1 MTESS
6 MPPLGP
12 RFDQALALASHL
24 HRDQLR
30 KGTSIPYLSHLLS
43 VAALVIE
50 NGGDEDEAIAALLHD
65 ALEDCADQITAT
77 SLEKQFGPRVRELVE
92 ACTDTPPGF
101 RGGRKPAWGAR
112 KEAYVLRVKSG
123 EIPWRVSLADK
134 LHNARCILRDHREGG
149 DEVWE
154 RFSASKEE
162 TLGYY
167 ASLAAAYRTAGA
179 HGYMLEELDRVVR
192 ELMRRTSA
200 EEGAHGESAHGA

>member
-1 MTESS
+1 MTHENT
-6 MPPLGP
+6 PPLGP

-30 KGTSIPYLSHLLS
+30 KGSGLPYLSHLLS

-50 NGGDEDEAIAALLHD
+50 SGGDEDEAIAGLLHD
-65 ALEDCADQITAT
+65 ALEDCADQISADG
-77 SLEKQFGPRVRELVE
+77 LEKSFGPRVRRLVE

-101 RGGRKPAWGAR
+101 SGGKKPPWRDRKLGYMAR
-112 KEAYVLRVKSG
+112 LGSG

-134 LHNARCILRDHREGG
+134 LHNARSILRDHRAVG

-162 TLGYY
+162 TLWYY
-167 ASLAAAYRTAGA
+167 RSLTEAYRSAGA
-179 HGYMLEELDRVVR
+179 DGYMLEELERVVGVLEWR
-192 ELMRRTSA
+192 A
-200 EEGAHGESAHGA
+200 GEAVDEDPPR